1 MLLQQLINGVSVGGI
16 YALLATGYALI
27 YSLLGFSNW
36 AHGEVAMLGAYIGI
50 LSVASLKMPFIFAVI
65 LAVVGAGLISVFNE
79 KIAYKRIRDN
89 NSPTMFL
96 MIAAMGLST
105 TFQNLAIV
113 VFGPKFKMYPQVL
126 PVGAVKIG
134 NLSVGLLD
142 LVSLAIAVVAIVGLE
157 YLITKTKFGLAVKA
171 SSSNMGTASLL
182 GINVDKYIMLV
193 FFLAGGGD
201 GGQCPSV
208 KGIFQGDYFEFFRG
222 SLFPEMKAGQLDGS
236 FVGFSPAVGKEDPV
250 SAGIFYQNLGQ
261 PGLVL
266 YVVQAGAVDQ
276 LFRLLPDGLY
286 QPGVGMPKSA
296 YGDARKEIIVFSALR
311 IPQVDALSVFKTHR
325 RPVAECIH
333 KVLFIH
339 INNLLKLHYNYL
351 LYMTRLSKVS
361 G

>member
-50 LSVASLKMPFIFAVI
+50 LSVASLKMPFLFAVI

-134 NLSVGLLD
+134 SLSVGLLD
-142 LVSLAIAVVAIVGLE
+142 LVSLGIAVVVIIGLE

-193 FFLAGGGD
+193 FFLAGALAGVSGVLYGMKYTVYPQLGNVALKAFIASVFGGL
-201 GGQCPSV
+201 GSV
-208 KGIFQGDYFEFFRG
+208 QG
-222 SLFPEMKAGQLDGS
+222 AI
-236 FVGFSPAVGKEDPV
+236 VGAMSIGLLETLV
-250 SAGIFYQNLGQ
+250 SAYIHS
-261 PGLVL
+261 GLRDLITFVL
-266 YVVQAGAVDQ
+266 LIAI
-276 LFRLLPDGLY
+276 LLVRPTGLMGKDI
-286 QPGVGMPKSA
+286 QDKA
-296 YGDARKEIIVFSALR
+296 
-311 IPQVDALSVFKTHR
+311 
-325 RPVAECIH
+325 
-333 KVLFIH
+333 
-339 INNLLKLHYNYL
+339 
-351 LYMTRLSKVS
+351 
-361 G
+361 